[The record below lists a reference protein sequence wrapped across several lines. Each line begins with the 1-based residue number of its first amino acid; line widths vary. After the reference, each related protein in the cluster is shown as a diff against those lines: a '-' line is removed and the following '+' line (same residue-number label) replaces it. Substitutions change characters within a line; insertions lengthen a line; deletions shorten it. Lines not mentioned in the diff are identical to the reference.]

1 MYNDDTTN
9 ILDNKKTI
17 IRGLIYSHDKH
28 ESITPTKKKNETN
41 YFEKY
46 NK

>member
-1 MYNDDTTN
+1 MYGSLQNN
-9 ILDNKKTI
+9 CIQNV
-17 IRGLIYSHDKH
+17 RAN
-28 ESITPTKKKNETN
+28 ITPTKKKNETN